1 MQIINASLEFAK
13 HSDEFLLIF
22 PEYSDSGSRRIGP
35 IFENL
40 KRNVRHEILT
50 IQKRKGGEGKRQFV
64 DKAMRKLDRW
74 KPDAVISRNLEFACK
89 AVDAGYVSVFESHNI
104 DKNRRTRRDLFDRW
118 VRVMKDP
125 SPLAATIT
133 TTNASKS
140 FLVDRCEFPEARI
153 HVARNTS
160 NLVKCPVDEGQL
172 GILRKELG
180 IAETDTVITYSG
192 HLYKGKGVN
201 HVLSAA
207 ERIPQHRF
215 LVIGGEDK
223 DVERYKALAESRN
236 LANVIFT
243 GFVLPEA
250 LPLHLHLSSY
260 LVMLTYSSERH
271 SRQYTSPMKLF
282 DYLGVGRPIVA
293 FDLKVLHEVFDNENA
308 VFVKEADVDELVEAI
323 YGLDADA
330 ALAKRLGDN
339 ARRTALDYTWEERT
353 LGILQWL
360 KSLPAPSGNAD

>member
-1 MQIINASLEFAK
+1 MK
-13 HSDEFLLIF
+13 H
-22 PEYSDSGSRRIGP
+22 
-35 IFENL
+35 
-40 KRNVRHEILT
+40 
-50 IQKRKGGEGKRQFV
+50 
-64 DKAMRKLDRW
+64 
-74 KPDAVISRNLEFACK
+74 
-89 AVDAGYVSVFESHNI
+89 
-104 DKNRRTRRDLFDRW
+104 
-118 VRVMKDP
+118 P

-140 FLVDRCEFPEARI
+140 FLVDRCELPEARI

-160 NLVKCPVDEGQL
+160 NLVKCPIDEGQL

-180 IAETDTVITYSG
+180 IAEADTVITYSG
-192 HLYKGKGVN
+192 HLYEHKGVS
-201 HVLSAA
+201 HLLSVA

-215 LVIGGEDK
+215 LIIGGEDK
-223 DVERYKALAESRN
+223 DVECYRELAESRK

-243 GFVLPEA
+243 GFVLPEE

-260 LVMLTYSSERH
+260 LVLTYSSEAH
-271 SRQYTSPMKLF
+271 SHRYTSPMKLF

-293 FDLKVLHEVFDNENA
+293 VDLEILHEVLDDENA
-308 VFVKEADVDELVEAI
+308 VFVKEAAADELVEAI
-323 YGLDADA
+323 YNLDADA

-360 KSLPAPSGNAD
+360 KSLPAPAGNVDL